1 MRTGITTTGN
11 KVRREMEAL
20 QRMPIKRQ
28 KMILERF
35 GNHVV
40 VQNGTWWY
48 MVVHGGTHCKK
59 TIIRNHTVAGGS
71 GRSGSSK
78 EKGREAV
85 CVN

>member
-1 MRTGITTTGN
+1 MRTGITTTGD

-35 GNHVV
+35 GNHV
-40 VQNGTWWY
+40 QNGTCTWWY
-48 MVVHGGTHCKK
+48 MVAHGGTHGKK
-59 TIIRNHTVAGGS
+59 TIIRNHTVA

>member
-1 MRTGITTTGN
+1 MRTTGD
-11 KVRREMEAL
+11 KVRREMETF

-35 GNHVV
+35 GNHV
-40 VQNGTWWY
+40 
-48 MVVHGGTHCKK
+48 VVHGGTHCKK